1 MSTSEHQMFKFPLKP
16 EFPTTTAVL
25 IKMHVH
31 RDNRECSLKLT
42 IHRCQAFK
50 VLHLDKIKQK
60 QLFIFSPEA
69 LTKGNRALQNHF
81 LSNVAPNTSYLTN
94 PSLFEV
100 QTRKNEGA
108 FLGLARHMTAIWGN
122 CVFWLKRVVY
132 DRWQGRKSRAA
143 GSSTD
148 MQIAFSWLLYSLR
161 YLSSGLQ
168 HACLF
173 TARKQ
178 LINST
183 KGRRKERCFCWF
195 HSLPWKLKLE
205 VVSEGQEISIQVHC
219 VWPHQSRH
227 RGETQ
232 TPQNLHPLLRLI
244 WDKIEFQFEW
254 QVVNILMIIV
264 S

>member
-60 QLFIFSPEA
+60 QLLIFSPEA

-132 DRWQGRKSRAA
+132 DR
-143 GSSTD
+143 
-148 MQIAFSWLLYSLR
+148 
-161 YLSSGLQ
+161 
-168 HACLF
+168 
-173 TARKQ
+173 
-178 LINST
+178 
-183 KGRRKERCFCWF
+183 
-195 HSLPWKLKLE
+195 
-205 VVSEGQEISIQVHC
+205 
-219 VWPHQSRH
+219 
-227 RGETQ
+227 
-232 TPQNLHPLLRLI
+232 
-244 WDKIEFQFEW
+244 
-254 QVVNILMIIV
+254 
-264 S
+264 